1 MVPSGD
7 SRDPCGMVQV
17 VTRSISY
24 ISSVST
30 TDTVLGTWSP

>member
-1 MVPSGD
+1 MPSGD
-7 SRDPCGMVQV
+7 MRDPCGMVHV
-17 VTRSISY
+17 VTSSITY